1 MHHVFVDFENVQAID
16 LSSIGDAPI
25 EVTVILGRSQKR
37 LEVGLV
43 QAMLKRPGQFRLIE
57 MDFSGK
63 NALDLALAWHLGTA
77 AADDRDGS
85 FHIISRDKDFDPL
98 VAHLRHGSIQAF
110 RHDRFSL
117 PAILGGRPAAGR
129 PEARP
134 AAPDRSEAKPA
145 AVSRPEAK
153 PARPQAK
160 PALAPEPTPAVVD
173 KATNVV
179 NRLRRSANPP
189 TRKARLLS
197 HIRDQLKGRL
207 KEGEEDEILDLLV
220 DSGFVAIDVRNRVTY
235 PGLRAAP

>member
-1 MHHVFVDFENVQAID
+1 MHHVFVDFENVQAVD
-16 LSSIGDAPI
+16 LGSIGDAPVD
-25 EVTVILGRSQKR
+25 VTVILGKSQKR
-37 LEVGLV
+37 LDVGLV

-98 VAHLRHGSIQAF
+98 VAHLRHGTINAF

-117 PAILGGRPAAGR
+117 PAILGERPATGR
-129 PEARP
+129 SEPRP
-134 AAPDRSEAKPA
+134 AAPERSESRHA
-145 AVSRPEAK
+145 AVSRPEPK
-153 PARPQAK
+153 PAARPDAK
-160 PALAPEPTPAVVD
+160 SAVVD

-179 NRLRRSANPP
+179 NRLRKSANPP
-189 TRKARLLS
+189 SRKARLLS
-197 HIRDQLKGRL
+197 HIQDQLKGRL
-207 KEGEEDEILDLLV
+207 KEGEEDEILALLV

-235 PGLRAAP
+235 PGLRDAP